1 MVNCADPSVIQRD
14 DRRYSSGFP
23 STEEFTAKVTSA
35 TTRSSYFAIK
45 QMTKPGIFL
54 SRSTC
59 SRGHLKAG
67 RACAARGT
75 CSSPEPRIAACRP
88 VGGRD
93 HGTEAPAFPRR
104 RVRTTTCDW
113 SDPQAPHSCGE
124 RSRGCDRQR
133 PAVRQS
139 RDARR
144 RRRWWRMSTS
154 SELRF
159 VMKSGATPAPT
170 PRSRRCLRTRLTR
183 DGQQALRRCRS
194 QVADGGGLSPVG

>member
-1 MVNCADPSVIQRD
+1 M
-14 DRRYSSGFP
+14 
-23 STEEFTAKVTSA
+23 
-35 TTRSSYFAIK
+35 
-45 QMTKPGIFL
+45 
-54 SRSTC
+54 
-59 SRGHLKAG
+59 KAG

-144 RRRWWRMSTS
+144 RRRWSRMSTS

-194 QVADGGGLSPVG
+194 HSPSGHQSEPADLFPDGRPTRADRARSGAAPICEGRSSASTEEQSSRRRGARALTFANGRWLTVVASAP